1 MHQPSFLGVVAAPS
15 RKVPELGLGAA
26 AFGALLLIA
35 FALPSHVLAHEA
47 HPPAQPAR
55 AAALDA
61 ADAEGAPPLHKGP
74 WPIRNGLNYQPNE
87 QELRALHQEDVT
99 PGQARE
105 IDRLYDQLLGRSENK
120 NLKPGSDADRTV
132 GSSLRR

>member
-15 RKVPELGLGAA
+15 RKVLELGLGAV
-26 AFGALLLIA
+26 AFGAHLLIA
-35 FALPSHVLAHEA
+35 FRLPSHVLAHEA

-61 ADAEGAPPLHKGP
+61 ANTEDAPPLHKGP
-74 WPIRNGLNYQPNE
+74 WPIRNGLNYQSTE

-99 PGQARE
+99 PDQARE
-105 IDRLYDQLLGRSENK
+105 IDRLYDQLLAK
-120 NLKPGSDADRTV
+120 Q
-132 GSSLRR
+132 